1 MAFELGARKEELE
14 QQIAL
19 ITSQWEAN
27 LQVQLQPLF
36 AELQSV
42 REETERLSPSQRPVR
57 VQGAGAGS
65 SLLAKYPPY
74 HRRLCACKPQ
84 PSRWSNLYLRK
95 QIE

>member
-27 LQVQLQPLF
+27 LQMQLQPLL

-42 REETERLSPSQRPVR
+42 REETERLFPSQRPVQ

-65 SLLAKYPPY
+65 SAGQVPSLPSQTL
-74 HRRLCACKPQ
+74 RLQAPALKVVKSVSTQ
-84 PSRWSNLYLRK
+84 TD
-95 QIE
+95 